1 MDPEPAATPPSETPP
16 PAETPAPAGE
26 GEAVAPE
33 TPPSPYAYGAP
44 PPPPARPARSMR
56 PLLAII
62 VAVIIVIVA
71 VIGYAV
77 AGYAY
82 SQSRLNSAR
91 NAYNTVVGHEN
102 KLTDA
107 VNSLGSKLTGANVV
121 NASTTDI
128 KSDQTLVAQ
137 LISQSQ
143 AAQAQIKTDDATLSS
158 AESDLKSNQ
167 WLTVISKS
175 DIDKM
180 STRIGHMR
188 KALADVKTISA
199 DYVQIGAFYQA
210 FLDMAADFDTIGNT
224 TGSPDLTALAAAIQK
239 LKTDTAKAI
248 SLDKAPGLPSDM
260 DAFLKVVQSF
270 AGDVSNL
277 LNALGSGDSAAED
290 PAARAGDADV
300 AKLDTFDFTKMGNAI
315 DSYYKPLIDDYNS
328 EVDKANAT

>member
-1 MDPEPAATPPSETPP
+1 M
-16 PAETPAPAGE
+16 
-26 GEAVAPE
+26 
-33 TPPSPYAYGAP
+33 
-44 PPPPARPARSMR
+44 
-56 PLLAII
+56 
-62 VAVIIVIVA
+62 
-71 VIGYAV
+71 
-77 AGYAY
+77 
-82 SQSRLNSAR
+82 
-91 NAYNTVVGHEN
+91 
-102 KLTDA
+102 
-107 VNSLGSKLTGANVV
+107 V

-188 KALADVKTISA
+188 KALADGKTISA

-224 TGSPDLTALAAAIQK
+224 TGSPDLTAVAAAIQK
-239 LKTDTAKAI
+239 LKADVAKAI
-248 SLDKAPGLPSDM
+248 SLDKAPGLPADI

-277 LNALGSGDSAAED
+277 LNALGSGDSAAYD
-290 PAARAGDADV
+290 AAVSAGDADV